1 MKNEYTLDLER
12 LREALK
18 DATPHEDGVLTFD
31 QAMALLGE
39 VMVLRAHLREANEV
53 INRLKGMLS

>member
-1 MKNEYTLDLER
+1 MELDLER

-18 DATPHEDGVLTFD
+18 DASPHRDGVLTFE

-39 VMVLRAHLREANEV
+39 VMRLRKQLREAIEV
-53 INRLKGMLS
+53 NNRLKGMLS

>member
-1 MKNEYTLDLER
+1 MKNEYDLDLNR

-18 DATPHEDGVLTFD
+18 DASPHKDGVLTFD
-31 QAMALLGE
+31 EAMSLIGE
-39 VMVLRAHLREANEV
+39 VIILRNQLREANEV